1 MLVLGIESSCDE
13 TSVAV
18 IRDGKEV
25 LANIILSQNEH
36 SKFGGVVPEVAS
48 RTHLK
53 TIIPIYEEA
62 LEKASVT
69 LSEIDLIAATM
80 GPGLVGP
87 LLVGLTFAKGL
98 AYANSIPFVGVNHME
113 GHLSANYLTHDD
125 LDAHHLSLIVSGGH
139 TMLLEVKSFGEYEL
153 LGNTKDDAAGEAYD
167 KVAKI
172 MGLGYPGGAVLD
184 KLAQDGDSSY
194 MKFPR
199 AMIHDKSYMFSYS
212 GLKTAVSLHIKSLS
226 DDDFKHNKAN
236 IAASFQEAAIEVLVE
251 KTLRAAK
258 EKQISHIAF
267 AGGVAANSRIRSM
280 FSERIRGNQK
290 VFYPPISLC
299 TDNAAMIA
307 TAGYFRYKKD
317 GPSELITNAVP
328 YLKMV

>member
-18 IRDGKEV
+18 VKDGKEV
-25 LANIILSQNEH
+25 LANIILSQDEH
-36 SKFGGVVPEVAS
+36 TKFGGVVPEVAS
-48 RTHLK
+48 RSHLK
-53 TIIPIYEEA
+53 TIVPIYEEA
-62 LEKASVT
+62 LEKASVK
-69 LSEIDLIAATM
+69 LSDIDLIAATM

-98 AYANSIPFVGVNHME
+98 AYASSIPFVCVNHME
-113 GHLSANYLTHDD
+113 GHLSANYL
-125 LDAHHLSLIVSGGH
+125 AHSGIDERHLSLIISGGH

-184 KLAQDGDSSY
+184 KLAKDGDSSY

-199 AMIHDKSYMFSYS
+199 AMMHDKSYMFSYS
-212 GLKTAVSLHIKSLS
+212 GLETAVSLHIKSLS
-226 DDDFKHNKAN
+226 DDEFAKNKAN
-236 IAASFQEAAIEVLVE
+236 IAASFQEAAVEVLVA

-258 EKQISHIAF
+258 EKHINHITL
-267 AGGVAANSRIRSM
+267 AGGVAANSRVRSM
-280 FSERIRGNQK
+280 FTERIRGNQK
-290 VFYPPISLC
+290 LFYPPISLC

-307 TAGYFRYKKD
+307 AAGYYRFKKE
-317 GPSELITNAVP
+317 GASELITNAIP

>member
-1 MLVLGIESSCDE
+1 MLILGIESSCDE

-18 IRDGKEV
+18 VKDGREV
-25 LANIILSQNEH
+25 LANIILTQKEH
-36 SKFGGVVPEVAS
+36 TKFGGVVPEVAS
-48 RTHLK
+48 RNHLK
-53 TIIPIYEEA
+53 TIVPIYEEA

-98 AYANSIPFVGVNHME
+98 AYARSIPFVGVNHME
-113 GHLSANYLTHDD
+113 GHLSANFLAHAELDD
-125 LDAHHLSLIVSGGH
+125 HHLSLIVSGGH

-184 KLAQDGDSSY
+184 KLAQQGNVDY

-199 AMIHDKSYMFSYS
+199 AMMHEQNYMFSYS
-212 GLKTAVSLHIKSLS
+212 GLKTAVSLHIKSLT
-226 DDDFKHNKAN
+226 DAEFEAHKAD
-236 IAASFQEAAIEVLVE
+236 IAASFQEAAVEVLVE
-251 KTLRAAK
+251 KTLKAAQ
-258 EKQISHIAF
+258 EKRINHIAI

-280 FSERIRGNQK
+280 FAERIRGNQK
-290 VFYPPISLC
+290 LFYPPISLC

-307 TAGYFRYKKD
+307 AAGYFRFRKD
-317 GPSELITNAVP
+317 GASELITNAVP
-328 YLKMV
+328 YLKLV